1 VIFIVLCFIVYKT
14 LLTTAVVHPLIL
26 LCPKI
31 IICSCLYL
39 ASEFFADEID
49 NDFTFVDAEKDT
61 DDDNTDTIS
70 TPTEDFL
77 SNHAVC
83 MCDDDNDLE
92 MALAC
97 QHAYLPDIAS
107 ESMRQ
112 TVAEFPTH
120 FSTCFREKEGDD
132 DGAVAV
138 VGTDASDV
146 ALSIIWERLSATVA
160 SRTEAAVAEPKSKSI
175 AKAATSSVARI
186 LRFAKKNFVSVMGLA
201 IAVAVVSNKKD
212 TQGKATRRPRYVPW
226 LRQQKSQSAS
236 T

>member
-1 VIFIVLCFIVYKT
+1 M
-14 LLTTAVVHPLIL
+14 
-26 LCPKI
+26 
-31 IICSCLYL
+31 YL
-39 ASEFFADEID
+39 ASKFFANEID
-49 NDFTFVDAEKDT
+49 NDFTFVDAEKDA
-61 DDDNTDTIS
+61 DDDDTATT
-70 TPTEDFL
+70 TPAEDFL
-77 SNHAVC
+77 SKHAVC

-112 TVAEFPTH
+112 TVATFPTH
-120 FSTCFREKEGDD
+120 FTTCFSEKEEGDD
-132 DGAVAV
+132 ETVVV

-146 ALSIIWERLSATVA
+146 ALSKIWERISATVA

-212 TQGKATRRPRYVPW
+212 TQGNAKRRPRYVPW
-226 LRQQKSQSAS
+226 LRQKPQSA
-236 T
+236 